1 MDFSL
6 GEELVLLR
14 DSVRKFA
21 EKEIAPF
28 ADKWDEQHH
37 WPRDVVSKMA
47 DMGLFGAVIPEQYGG
62 TGMGWL
68 ALVIATEEIARA
80 SSSLR
85 VAFNMQTAGPAYGI
99 LLGGT
104 EEQKRRYIPG
114 LCSAELI
121 GCFAITEPDAGSDV
135 LSMKT
140 TAKLDGDHYIL
151 NGSKI
156 WISNAQYADV
166 ALVYAYTDK
175 SKGAKGLSAF
185 IVDLK
190 GNTGIRTSALDK
202 MGTRSSPTGEIS
214 FEDARIPRS
223 ALLGQE
229 GQGIGQLFS
238 CLNRTRISCAAGG
251 VGVAQAC
258 LDAATRYCTE
268 RKQFG
273 QEIGQFQMNQDAI
286 AQMAVDV
293 EAARLLVYK
302 AAWQKDQGNLGNT
315 LETSMA
321 KYFAGET
328 AAKCAHSAMKIL
340 GSYGYS
346 PDYPVARYFRD
357 AVLYQIVEGTAN
369 IQKTI
374 VAMDQLGY
382 RKANK

>member
-99 LLGGT
+99 LMSGT
-104 EEQKRRYIPG
+104 EEQKSRYIPG

-175 SKGAKGLSAF
+175 S
-185 IVDLK
+185 
-190 GNTGIRTSALDK
+190 
-202 MGTRSSPTGEIS
+202 
-214 FEDARIPRS
+214 
-223 ALLGQE
+223 
-229 GQGIGQLFS
+229 
-238 CLNRTRISCAAGG
+238 
-251 VGVAQAC
+251 
-258 LDAATRYCTE
+258 
-268 RKQFG
+268 
-273 QEIGQFQMNQDAI
+273 
-286 AQMAVDV
+286 
-293 EAARLLVYK
+293 
-302 AAWQKDQGNLGNT
+302 
-315 LETSMA
+315 
-321 KYFAGET
+321 
-328 AAKCAHSAMKIL
+328 
-340 GSYGYS
+340 
-346 PDYPVARYFRD
+346 
-357 AVLYQIVEGTAN
+357 
-369 IQKTI
+369 
-374 VAMDQLGY
+374 
-382 RKANK
+382 

>member
-68 ALVIATEEIARA
+68 ALAIATEEIARA

-156 WISNAQYADV
+156 WISNAQYADM

-185 IVDLK
+185 VVDLK
-190 GNTGIRTSALDK
+190 GNPGIRTSALDK